1 VRDGERV
8 AMTTTSPSEVF
19 VNEVGSKGIHD
30 RHTVALEA
38 GDSRFARARVKDQ
51 LFIDHLLMDDTL
63 TVDQHREAE
72 RILNLV
78 VSASVYLKSPSMEG
92 FSGAV
97 QGGSG
102 GGRNDIYSSALMRWH
117 RQEKYLRRKWG
128 DTGVGVVHDH
138 IVLDVWTDSQPRIS
152 LLSQILD
159 KKRGSRSSPVIAKVK
174 LGGKLRKPPWTL

>member
-1 VRDGERV
+1 
-8 AMTTTSPSEVF
+8 MTSPSEVF
-19 VNEVGSKGIHD
+19 VNEIGSKGIHD

-51 LFIDHLLMDDTL
+51 LFIDHLLMDDIL
-63 TVDQHREAE
+63 TIDQHVQAE
-72 RILNLV
+72 RLLNLA
-78 VSASVYLKSPSMEG
+78 VSASVYLKSPG
-92 FSGAV
+92 FMGFVGADS
-97 QGGSG
+97 GGSG

-152 LLSQILD
+152 LLSQILGE
-159 KKRGSRSSPVIAKVK
+159 KKGGQKAPLRKDRGSE
-174 LGGKLRKPPWTL
+174 GN

>member
-1 VRDGERV
+1 MREGEQEGEQV
-8 AMTTTSPSEVF
+8 AMTTTSPSEVV

-63 TVDQHREAE
+63 TVDEHREAE
-72 RILNLV
+72 RILDLV
-78 VSASVYLKSPSMEG
+78 VSASVYLRSPSMEG

-102 GGRNDIYSSALMRWH
+102 GGKNNIYSSALMKWH
-117 RQEKYLRRKWG
+117 RQEKYIRRKWG
-128 DTGVGVVHDH
+128 DEGVGVVHDH
-138 IVLDVWTDSQPRIS
+138 IVLDIWTDDQSRIN
-152 LLSQILD
+152 LLAQILG
-159 KKRGSRSSPVIAKVK
+159 KKKGSRSSPVIAKVK
-174 LGGKLRKPPWTL
+174 N